1 MGQLE
6 YIYSAVHLN
15 VAFKQVTEPVHDG
28 PSYRDCVLGAGIY
41 RLDCAHL
48 PPVST
53 FFTSFCVSCGCNIK
67 YTRAAGKTT

>member
-6 YIYSAVHLN
+6 YIYSAVYLN
-15 VAFKQVTEPVHDG
+15 VAFKQITKPVYDG
-28 PSYRDCVLGAGIY
+28 PNCRNCLLGAGIY

-53 FFTSFCVSCGCNIK
+53 RFELFVCFCECNIK
-67 YTRAAGKTT
+67 YTCTAGKTT